1 MALDNINLNFSSDKQ
16 IEKCEKLSSIDNID
30 SLVLKKKRK
39 VEIPEYSLI
48 ASNYFTIDKHF
59 EHKHDK
65 GEIYSGIKNAFELRN
80 ERATYSDIP
89 ESMAIKENIL
99 IPDQDI
105 KAREKINIG
114 DMRGLFSYNKSGNA
128 DKNFERSHTS
138 SVNPDN
144 LLESDNRNGQIGLK
158 NHSLSIDKNIADVIS
173 LLNGSVA
180 KSFELPV
187 MNKNTADITP
197 SMSLQEK
204 SIVENDKNVF
214 QKNSEMT
221 YHFKQWGAGHSVS
234 ISVESGSF
242 VLKPSD
248 QFVGNKLDLIL
259 KQDAEGNYRFDSSQ
273 HNKGNKNN
281 STGYNEQSEEE
292 C

>member
-1 MALDNINLNFSSDKQ
+1 
-16 IEKCEKLSSIDNID
+16 
-30 SLVLKKKRK
+30 
-39 VEIPEYSLI
+39 
-48 ASNYFTIDKHF
+48 
-59 EHKHDK
+59 
-65 GEIYSGIKNAFELRN
+65 
-80 ERATYSDIP
+80 
-89 ESMAIKENIL
+89 
-99 IPDQDI
+99 
-105 KAREKINIG
+105 
-114 DMRGLFSYNKSGNA
+114 
-128 DKNFERSHTS
+128 
-138 SVNPDN
+138 
-144 LLESDNRNGQIGLK
+144 
-158 NHSLSIDKNIADVIS
+158 
-173 LLNGSVA
+173 
-180 KSFELPV
+180 PV

>member
-1 MALDNINLNFSSDKQ
+1 
-16 IEKCEKLSSIDNID
+16 
-30 SLVLKKKRK
+30 
-39 VEIPEYSLI
+39 
-48 ASNYFTIDKHF
+48 
-59 EHKHDK
+59 
-65 GEIYSGIKNAFELRN
+65 
-80 ERATYSDIP
+80 
-89 ESMAIKENIL
+89 
-99 IPDQDI
+99 
-105 KAREKINIG
+105 
-114 DMRGLFSYNKSGNA
+114 
-128 DKNFERSHTS
+128 
-138 SVNPDN
+138 
-144 LLESDNRNGQIGLK
+144 
-158 NHSLSIDKNIADVIS
+158 
-173 LLNGSVA
+173 
-180 KSFELPV
+180 

-242 VLKPSD
+242 VLS
-248 QFVGNKLDLIL
+248 
-259 KQDAEGNYRFDSSQ
+259 NYRFDSSQ